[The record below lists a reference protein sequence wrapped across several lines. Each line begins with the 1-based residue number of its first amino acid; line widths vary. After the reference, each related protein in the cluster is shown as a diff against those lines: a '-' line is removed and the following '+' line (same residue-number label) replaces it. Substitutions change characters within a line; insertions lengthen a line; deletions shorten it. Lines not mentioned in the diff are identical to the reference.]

1 MSFSKRQNTGY
12 PRAIKAGSV
21 SVKVYRVRHKSSANG
36 HAYKIAWTTP
46 AGRKVAQF
54 ANESEALEEARTKA
68 AQIAAG
74 RIEATDLTRED
85 RDVIQE
91 ARKLCGAVP
100 VLAALEEWSRVR
112 ALTNGHAIPAAEAW
126 AARNANRFKHI
137 TVADAVDRFIAAKQK
152 AGKQGERTYRAKL
165 KPLVEHFPDTN
176 LDTLSALQFTAYL
189 EQFEDGVTRN
199 DLRKRTVALCRWAQK
214 SGFLPRGIQLE
225 IEQTDRADEK
235 PTDIGIISAA
245 EFSKLLEH
253 FRARHPEH
261 LAALV
266 LAGFCGIRSDE
277 IHGKRPDRTHRQ
289 TWEDVHLDEKY
300 VRVTNAKK
308 NTPAWRH
315 VSLCDSAVE
324 WLMLCPRRE
333 GPICVEAA
341 MEDVRR
347 LAAEAKFNLPP
358 NCFRHSFITYK
369 CALTG
374 DKAAVASE
382 AGNSIAE
389 IDRRY
394 RVPVTKSEALKWFG
408 VTPAIGSSKLLRFG
422 G

>member
-1 MSFSKRQNTGY
+1 V
-12 PRAIKAGSV
+12 A
-21 SVKVYRVRHKSSANG
+21 VKVYRVRHKSSANG
-36 HAYKIAWTTP
+36 FAYKVAWASP
-46 AGRKVAQF
+46 AGRQTAQF
-54 ANESEALEEARTKA
+54 ADEAEALEEARTKA

-74 RIEATDLTRED
+74 RVEAADLTRED
-85 RDVIQE
+85 RDAIQE
-91 ARKLCGAVP
+91 ARRLCGDVP
-100 VLAALEEWSRVR
+100 VLAALAEWKRVR
-112 ALTNGHAIPAAEAW
+112 ELTSGHAIPAAEAW

-137 TVADAVDRFIAAKQK
+137 TVADAVERFIAAKQK

-165 KPLVEHFPDTN
+165 KPLVERFPDTN
-176 LDTLSALQFTAYL
+176 LHTVEALQYTAYL

-214 SGFLPRGIQLE
+214 SGYLPRGVQLE

-235 PTDIGIISAA
+235 PTEIGIINAGIY
-245 EFSKLLEH
+245 SKLLEH

-277 IHGKRPDRTHRQ
+277 IHGKRPDRSRRQ
-289 TWEDVHLDEKY
+289 VWEDVHLGEKY
-300 VRVTNAKK
+300 VRITVAKK

-315 VSLCDSAVE
+315 VGLCDAAVE
-324 WLMLCPRRE
+324 WLMLCPDRS
-333 GPICVEAA
+333 GPVCREAA
-341 MEDVRR
+341 MEQVRS
-347 LAAEAKFNLPP
+347 LAAEAKFVLPP

-369 CALTG
+369 CALSG

-382 AGNSIAE
+382 AGNSVAE

-394 RVPVTKSEALKWFG
+394 RVPVTKPEAVAWFA
-408 VTPAIGSSKLLRFG
+408 VRPASGSAKVIRFAG
-422 G
+422 RR